1 MHNILKLNKDDICIK
16 KKIKSKLWVIG
27 VEQLFFPHSW
37 LSMVQDDLMC
47 NAYSQS
53 MWSSAKI
60 PVVFLLK
67 FGWWEVN
74 CCRKVNTQ
82 GFTQSIVSWPA
93 FRNNFVVYP
102 LHFFSTEKI
111 TDNNMACVYD
121 IPSCIHNFK
130 RKDKNFNVSLWTVFL
145 YPPLAPLLKRRTL
158 EYFFVSGGKEF
169 DTNRLPSRYVYSV
182 LCNQVSWKISL
193 FFVPVS

>member
-1 MHNILKLNKDDICIK
+1 MTFAL
-16 KKIKSKLWVIG
+16 KKIERVNCEISG
-27 VEQLFFPHSW
+27 RSNCFPHSW

-53 MWSSAKI
+53 MWSSAKF

-82 GFTQSIVSWPA
+82 GFAQSIVSWPA

-102 LHFFSTEKI
+102 LHFFLQRRLLITTWRVFMISHHAYIISNVKI
-111 TDNNMACVYD
+111 RTFMSVY
-121 IPSCIHNFK
+121 
-130 RKDKNFNVSLWTVFL
+130 
-145 YPPLAPLLKRRTL
+145 
-158 EYFFVSGGKEF
+158 E
-169 DTNRLPSRYVYSV
+169 
-182 LCNQVSWKISL
+182 L
-193 FFVPVS
+193 FFYIRH

>member
-1 MHNILKLNKDDICIK
+1 M
-16 KKIKSKLWVIG
+16 WVIG

-37 LSMVQDDLMC
+37 LSMVQDDIMC
-47 NAYSQS
+47 NAHSQS
-53 MWSSAKI
+53 MWSSAKF

-67 FGWWEVN
+67 FGWLEVN
-74 CCRKVNTQ
+74 CFRKVNTQ

-158 EYFFVSGGKEF
+158 GYFWKKQQIKMSRLGIHVS
-169 DTNRLPSRYVYSV
+169 SV
-182 LCNQVSWKISL
+182 
-193 FFVPVS
+193 

>member
-1 MHNILKLNKDDICIK
+1 MTFALT
-16 KKIKSKLWVIG
+16 KIERVNCEISG
-27 VEQLFFPHSW
+27 RSNCFPHSW

-53 MWSSAKI
+53 MWSSAKF

-74 CCRKVNTQ
+74 CCRKVAVHSFLARFSEQFCCLPT
-82 GFTQSIVSWPA
+82 S
-93 FRNNFVVYP
+93 
-102 LHFFSTEKI
+102 FFSTEKI

-130 RKDKNFNVSLWTVFL
+130 RKDKNFYVSLWTVFL

-158 EYFFVSGGKEF
+158 EYFWKKQQIKMSTLGINVS
-169 DTNRLPSRYVYSV
+169 SM
-182 LCNQVSWKISL
+182 
-193 FFVPVS
+193 

>member
-1 MHNILKLNKDDICIK
+1 MSYYYEVFLSVIICQHNRKFSKYGCYRQLWLFQKACMIKLLISISIMFIKKWWFFHITHRIVFHRPIVHNILKLIKDDICINK
-16 KKIKSKLWVIG
+16 NRKSKLWDIG
-27 VEQLFFPHSW
+27 VELLFFPHSW

-53 MWSSAKI
+53 MWSSAKF

-74 CCRKVNTQ
+74 CFRKVNTQ

-102 LHFFSTEKI
+102 LHFF
-111 TDNNMACVYD
+111 
-121 IPSCIHNFK
+121 
-130 RKDKNFNVSLWTVFL
+130 LQ
-145 YPPLAPLLKRRTL
+145 RR
-158 EYFFVSGGKEF
+158 
-169 DTNRLPSRYVYSV
+169 
-182 LCNQVSWKISL
+182 
-193 FFVPVS
+193 